1 MLNFADSQVVV
12 VTLDV
17 SRSGLVVVARFCFA
31 LDQYLAKYHTS
42 SWLDLLRQTAGH
54 NIINNCDCYEETN
67 EVIDTQCV

>member
-1 MLNFADSQVVV
+1 MLNFADSQVEV